1 MSKMKFT
8 AIHPVKGVRR
18 LCYVKR
24 GYVYFAPGFRFYVKR
39 RFLAHEVTGLLPAKG

>member
-18 LCYVKR
+18 LCYVKQ
-24 GYVYFAPGFRFYVKR
+24 GYVYFAPGQVDVKR